1 MTSLPVETG
10 RDSSSRTEL
19 EPVAEGAQTIPAAER
34 ALLGRYRMERRLGAG
49 GFGVVWQAWD
59 EKLEREVAVK
69 VVERDSDPRAE
80 REARAAARLGH
91 PGIVTLYELAGDEEH
106 VYLVSELVDGRSLA
120 ELMRA
125 GALSDRDIAR
135 IGATLC
141 DALAHAHSR
150 GVIHRD
156 VKPQNVMVVAEPAA
170 GAGFA
175 KLTDFGVAHVA
186 TSDPVTR
193 TGDVVGTLA
202 FMSPE
207 QAEGA
212 KVTGASDL
220 FSLALTLFVAWTG
233 FDPARRL
240 GGPLPSLARLRR
252 DLPLE
257 LCDAIDD
264 ALDPDPAY
272 RPSPAELRDAL
283 EAVCAEL
290 GEEGGLEELATQRR
304 FGLTAVAEPER
315 STRRRL
321 GPRVGAGAA
330 AGLLAALA
338 LTQLGPTPPFS
349 VAGAALGAAFATALL
364 PRLGWIA
371 TALGAC
377 IWLASPDAGREGTAL
392 VLAAVCLPVPL
403 LLPRAGLWWSV
414 PALAPLLGTIGL
426 APLFLVVAAQPST
439 PWRRAGLGA
448 AGFLWLAFAEIAT
461 GRNLLFGIPTGVLPR
476 AEWAGSAG
484 RALSDTVGPLLSSPL
499 LLAGVVFAAFAA
511 LLPLLVRGR
520 FLVFDLV
527 GGAAWAAGLAAALA
541 GLGNLLASETTLDQA
556 RGGVAGAV
564 GAALVAVALARAAPP
579 ADLAAGTHPA
589 TAA

>member
-1 MTSLPVETG
+1 M
-10 RDSSSRTEL
+10 
-19 EPVAEGAQTIPAAER
+19 AEGAQTIPAAER

-69 VVERDSDPRAE
+69 VVERDGDPRAE

-106 VYLVSELVDGRSLA
+106 LYLVSELVPGRSLA
-120 ELMRA
+120 ELMRG
-125 GALSDRDIAR
+125 GAVSDQDVAR

-141 DALAHAHSR
+141 DALQHAHSR

-202 FMSPE
+202 YMAPE
-207 QAEGA
+207 QAQGTRA
-212 KVTGASDL
+212 SGASDL
-220 FSLALTLFVAWTG
+220 FSLALTLYVAWTG

-240 GGPLPSLARLRR
+240 GGPLPSLALQRR
-252 DLPLE
+252 DLPIE

-264 ALDPDPAY
+264 ALEADPGLRPA
-272 RPSPAELRDAL
+272 PAHLKAVLESVADELEDK
-283 EAVCAEL
+283 
-290 GEEGGLEELATQRR
+290 GGLVETATQRR
-304 FGLTAVAEPER
+304 FGLTAVSPGER
-315 STRRRL
+315 SL
-321 GPRVGAGAA
+321 GPRLLPRLGAGAA
-330 AGLLAALA
+330 MGLLALLV
-338 LTQLGPTPPFS
+338 LTQLGPEPPFS
-349 VAGAALGAAFATALL
+349 VAGASLGAAVACALL

-371 TALGAC
+371 TAVAAC
-377 IWLASPDAGREGTAL
+377 LWLASPDAGREGTAL
-392 VLAAVCLPVPL
+392 VLAAACLPVPL

-426 APLFLVVAAQPST
+426 APMFVGVAALAPT
-439 PWRRAGLGA
+439 PRRRAALGA

-461 GRNLLFGIPTGVLPR
+461 GRSLLFGIPSGALPR
-476 AEWAGSAG
+476 PEWAGSAG
-484 RALSDTVGPLLSSPL
+484 GAAADAIGPLLSSPAL
-499 LLAGVVFAAFAA
+499 LPVLAFAAFAA

-520 FLVFDLV
+520 FLAFDLI
-527 GGAAWAAGLAAALA
+527 GAAAWAVGLAAALA
-541 GLGNLLASETTLDQA
+541 GIGHLLAAETTLEQA
-556 RGGVAGAV
+556 RGGVAGTV

-579 ADLAAGTHPA
+579 SDMPPSTQTA

>member
-1 MTSLPVETG
+1 
-10 RDSSSRTEL
+10 L
-19 EPVAEGAQTIPAAER
+19 EPVEEGAQTIATAER
-34 ALLGRYRMERRLGAG
+34 VVLGRYRMERRLGAG

-69 VVERDSDPRAE
+69 VVERDSDPRTE
-80 REARAAARLGH
+80 REARAAAKLSH

-120 ELMRA
+120 ELMRG
-125 GALSDRDIAR
+125 GALSDRDVAR
-135 IGATLC
+135 VGSTLC
-141 DALAHAHSR
+141 DALRHAHSR

-175 KLTDFGVAHVA
+175 KLTDFGVAHIA

-202 FMSPE
+202 FMAPE

-212 KVTGASDL
+212 RVTGASDV

-233 FDPARRL
+233 YDPARRL
-240 GGPLPSLARLRR
+240 HGPLPSLARLRR

-264 ALDPDPAY
+264 ALDPDPDY
-272 RPSPAELRDAL
+272 RPAPARLAAVLESAAPEL
-283 EAVCAEL
+283 EN
-290 GEEGGLEELATQRR
+290 EGGLVEPATQRR
-304 FGLTAVAEPER
+304 FGLTAVHPRER
-315 STRRRL
+315 NGGRRL
-321 GPRVGAGAA
+321 APRLGAGAA
-330 AGLLAALA
+330 AGLLGLLV
-338 LTQLGPTPPFS
+338 LTQLGPEPPFS
-349 VAGAALGAAFATALL
+349 VAAACLGAAFATALL
-364 PRLGWIA
+364 PRIGWLA
-371 TALGAC
+371 TAIGAC
-377 IWLASPDAGREGTAL
+377 MWLASPDAGKEGTAL
-392 VLAAVCLPVPL
+392 VLALACLPVPL

-426 APLFLVVAAQPST
+426 APMFVAVAALAPT

-448 AGFLWLAFAEIAT
+448 AGFVWLAFAEVGT
-461 GRNLLFGIPTGVLPR
+461 GRNLLFGIPSGALPR
-476 AEWAGSAG
+476 AEWAGSASG
-484 RALSDTVGPLLSSPL
+484 ALSDAIGPLLSTPAL
-499 LLAGVVFAAFAA
+499 LPALVWAAFAA

-520 FLVFDLV
+520 FLAFDLV
-527 GGAAWAAGLAAALA
+527 GGAAWAAGLAAAHA
-541 GLGNLLASETTLDQA
+541 GLATVMAAETALEQA
-556 RGGVAGAV
+556 RGGVAGAI
-564 GAALVAVALARAAPP
+564 AAAVVAVALARAAPP
-579 ADLAAGTHPA
+579 SDLHPSTQTA

>member
-1 MTSLPVETG
+1 M
-10 RDSSSRTEL
+10 
-19 EPVAEGAQTIPAAER
+19 AER
-34 ALLGRYRMERRLGAG
+34 AVLGRYRMERRLGAG

-69 VVERDSDPRAE
+69 VVERDSDPRTE
-80 REARAAARLGH
+80 REARAAAKLSH

-125 GALSDRDIAR
+125 GALSDRDVAR
-135 IGATLC
+135 IGSTLC
-141 DALAHAHSR
+141 DALRHAHSR

-156 VKPQNVMVVAEPAA
+156 VKPQNVMVVAEPAV

-175 KLTDFGVAHVA
+175 KLTDFGVAHIA

-202 FMSPE
+202 FMAPE

-212 KVTGASDL
+212 RVTGASDV

-257 LCDAIDD
+257 LCDAVDD

-283 EAVCAEL
+283 EAVSGEL
-290 GEEGGLEELATQRR
+290 GEEGGLEEPATQRR
-304 FGLTAVAEPER
+304 FGLTAVAEPQR

-321 GPRVGAGAA
+321 APRVGAGAA

-338 LTQLGPTPPFS
+338 L
-349 VAGAALGAAFATALL
+349 
-364 PRLGWIA
+364 
-371 TALGAC
+371 
-377 IWLASPDAGREGTAL
+377 
-392 VLAAVCLPVPL
+392 
-403 LLPRAGLWWSV
+403 
-414 PALAPLLGTIGL
+414 
-426 APLFLVVAAQPST
+426 
-439 PWRRAGLGA
+439 
-448 AGFLWLAFAEIAT
+448 
-461 GRNLLFGIPTGVLPR
+461 
-476 AEWAGSAG
+476 
-484 RALSDTVGPLLSSPL
+484 
-499 LLAGVVFAAFAA
+499 
-511 LLPLLVRGR
+511 
-520 FLVFDLV
+520 
-527 GGAAWAAGLAAALA
+527 
-541 GLGNLLASETTLDQA
+541 
-556 RGGVAGAV
+556 
-564 GAALVAVALARAAPP
+564 
-579 ADLAAGTHPA
+579 
-589 TAA
+589 